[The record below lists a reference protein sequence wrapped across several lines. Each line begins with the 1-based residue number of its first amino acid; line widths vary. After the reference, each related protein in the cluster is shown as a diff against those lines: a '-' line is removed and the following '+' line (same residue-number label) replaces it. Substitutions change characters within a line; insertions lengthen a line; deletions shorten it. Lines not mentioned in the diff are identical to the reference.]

1 MIGINNT
8 DLGNPLSARERM
20 NALQRSTN
28 DSGERDKGLFA
39 GDGGCL
45 LLADLEKHTKF
56 TLWH

>member
-1 MIGINNT
+1 MIGVSDT
-8 DLGNPLSARERM
+8 DLGNPLSAQERM

-39 GDGGCL
+39 GDGGHPL
-45 LLADLEKHTKF
+45 LVDLEKHTKF